1 MSIQKNPKTNS
12 PKQSKSKS
20 KSNRSR
26 KARNKPAAYIST
38 VRTSFSFKQTK
49 DGATVQFQEIFPI
62 FPSTAGL
69 DIVIPISPTK
79 WIGTRMASFASTYG
93 TFRPI
98 KLSVSYAPVVG
109 TANSGTIAS
118 CAIYAGN
125 RLPTVSSKEELVRTL
140 ASTAGG
146 MLTAVYNRASVYVRC
161 STSLSQNSFPTTE
174 ISDDDIPMNIIFASN
189 GVSQAYGYAIINGK
203 FSFHNPQ
210 IGASPSP
217 IAYNGFVEVQPDKD
231 NDTTKFQLKTP
242 LNVGTGTPVSFNL
255 GEPMRN
261 TTGAVVAPALT
272 TLQGVLTAPNII
284 TVATRF
290 QQVANVFM
298 SIIGRSPNF

>member
-1 MSIQKNPKTNS
+1 MSSQKNTKKQNA
-12 PKQSKSKS
+12 KQSNKQK
-20 KSNRSR
+20 NRKR
-26 KARNKPAAYIST
+26 RNRNKPAAYVST

-49 DGATVQFQEIFPI
+49 DGAVVHFQEIFPI
-62 FPSTAGL
+62 FPSTVGL

-79 WIGTRMASFASTYG
+79 WIGTRMATFASTYG

-98 KLSVSYAPVVG
+98 GLTVSYAPVVG
-109 TANSGTIAS
+109 TSMSGSIAA

-146 MLTAVYNRASVYVRC
+146 MLTAVYNKAAVSVRC
-161 STSLSQNSFPTTE
+161 STSLSQNSFPTTD

-189 GVSQAYGYAIINGK
+189 GVSQSYGYAIINGK

-210 IGASPSP
+210 LGVSPVA
-217 IAYNGFVEVQPDKD
+217 IAYNGFVSVNPDKEKD
-231 NDTTKFQLKTP
+231 ETKFELRSP
-242 LNVGTGTPVSFNL
+242 LDLGVGTPISFHL
-255 GEPMRN
+255 GAPMRN
-261 TTGAVVAPALT
+261 QSGAVIAPALT
-272 TLQGVLTAPNII
+272 TLMGILTAPNII

-298 SIIGRSPNF
+298 SVIGRSPNFQ